1 VGIEADVLPG
11 AVTAGA
17 EAATR
22 PSPLGRPFRS
32 RRLRVIGKN
41 VGAGLLT
48 LFVISIVTFG
58 LMSVRSPDEI
68 ARARFGNQVTRS
80 QVQAFSQEYGLNKP
94 VYRRYGQWLWHF
106 VHGDMGTSYVTT
118 TSVADNV
125 VPRFRRTI
133 ILSLVS
139 LLIALPL
146 SVMIGV
152 FQARRMGSPADM
164 ALLGG
169 SVAVAALPEFVI
181 GIGLLYVFG
190 IKLGWLPVDSS
201 SALVFSSG
209 FAQTAKAYVLPAAT
223 LVLAMVPYIARI
235 ARGSVREALGM
246 PYTQAAVLRGLPRS
260 TVIWDHAFR
269 NAAVPLVS
277 AVSINIVYLLSSVIA
292 VEWVFGFPGLGQGL
306 VQATQTSDA
315 YNVEAIAVLSGAVFI
330 AVSLAADI
338 TVAWLNPRLKAV
350 AAQ

>member
-1 VGIEADVLPG
+1 M
-11 AVTAGA
+11 TAGS
-17 EAATR
+17 AAAPPR
-22 PSPLGRPFRS
+22 PSALGRPLRS
-32 RRLRVIGKN
+32 RRLRVIGTN

-48 LFVISIVTFG
+48 LLVISIVTFG
-58 LMSVRSPDEI
+58 LMSVRTPSDI
-68 ARARFGNQVTRS
+68 AHARFGNQVTPA
-80 QVQAFSQEYGLNKP
+80 QIQAFAQQYGLERP
-94 VYRRYGQWLWHF
+94 LVERYGQWLWHF
-106 VHGDMGTSYVTT
+106 AHGDMGTSYVTT
-118 TSVADNV
+118 TSVASNV
-125 VPRFRRTI
+125 IPRFIRTI
-133 ILSLVS
+133 ILSFVS
-139 LLIALPL
+139 LAIALPL

-169 SVAVAALPEFVI
+169 SVVLAALPEFVI
-181 GIGLLYVFG
+181 GIALLYIFG

-209 FAQTAKAYVLPAAT
+209 FVQTAKAYVLPAAT

-235 ARGSVREALGM
+235 ARGSVRESLGM

-315 YNVEAIAVLSGAVFI
+315 FNVEAIAILSGAVFI
-330 AVSLAADI
+330 AVSIAADI
-338 TVAWLNPRLKAV
+338 AVAYLNPRLKA
-350 AAQ
+350 ASMQ

>member
-1 VGIEADVLPG
+1 MS
-11 AVTAGA
+11 AGA
-17 EAATR
+17 EAAPR
-22 PSPLGRPFRS
+22 PSPLGRPLRS

-48 LFVISIVTFG
+48 LFVISLVTFG
-58 LMSVRSPDEI
+58 LMSVRSPDAI
-68 ARARFGNQVTRS
+68 ARARFGNQVTPS
-80 QVQAFSQEYGLNKP
+80 QVQGFSQEYGLDKP

-125 VPRFRRTI
+125 IPRFRRTI

-169 SVAVAALPEFVI
+169 SVVVAALPEFVI
-181 GIGLLYVFG
+181 GIALLYVFG

-209 FAQTAKAYVLPAAT
+209 FAQTAKAYILPAAT

-235 ARGSVREALGM
+235 ARGSVR
-246 PYTQAAVLRGLPRS
+246 
-260 TVIWDHAFR
+260 
-269 NAAVPLVS
+269 
-277 AVSINIVYLLSSVIA
+277 
-292 VEWVFGFPGLGQGL
+292 
-306 VQATQTSDA
+306 
-315 YNVEAIAVLSGAVFI
+315 
-330 AVSLAADI
+330 
-338 TVAWLNPRLKAV
+338 
-350 AAQ
+350 